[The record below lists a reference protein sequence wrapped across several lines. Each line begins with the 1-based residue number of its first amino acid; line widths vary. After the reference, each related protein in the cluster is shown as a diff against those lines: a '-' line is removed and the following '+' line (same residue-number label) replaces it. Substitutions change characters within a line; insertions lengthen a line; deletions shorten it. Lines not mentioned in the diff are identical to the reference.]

1 MLILWSPGH
10 LPDTFPCDANVRII
24 FPFASCSDV
33 KEIQSIIR
41 VLFHLGCRRTIT
53 FVDKEHKNHYYIVL
67 AILERTKEPALNFS
81 SNRFWHWQ
89 LVTIIRMNHGAEV
102 TGGLKQGQPRD
113 ATDNFCVL
121 KGDFLQFLWHSAAY
135 VLI

>member
-1 MLILWSPGH
+1 MLILCSPGH

-33 KEIQSIIR
+33 KEIQSIIH
-41 VLFHLGCRRTIT
+41 VLFHLGCRGTIT

-81 SNRFWHWQ
+81 SNRF
-89 LVTIIRMNHGAEV
+89 
-102 TGGLKQGQPRD
+102 
-113 ATDNFCVL
+113 
-121 KGDFLQFLWHSAAY
+121 
-135 VLI
+135 